1 MQPDFYSHHFL
12 SFFKNLFVFDR
23 AGSSLRLRLF
33 SSRSERGLP
42 SSCGVHTSHCGSF
55 SCGTQALGHT
65 GFSSCGPQALER
77 RLSSSHWLTG
87 KSQELFLDVIDTLP
101 AFILKRK
108 GDLLSSNFF
117 FFLVIL
123 FIFGCAGSWSLLGLV
138 SSCGKWGLL
147 SLVAVC
153 GLYFVAS
160 LGSDHG
166 L

>member
-1 MQPDFYSHHFL
+1 MQALLSPQLSPGFPLQSKLSHSPEMNMQPDFYSHHFL

-87 KSQELFLDVIDTLP
+87 KSQELFLDVIDTFP
-101 AFILKRK
+101 AFILKKK
-108 GDLLSSNFF
+108 GDLPSSNFF
-117 FFLVIL
+117 FFGN
-123 FIFGCAGSWSLLGLV
+123 FIYFWLCWV
-138 SSCGKWGLL
+138 FV
-147 SLVAVC
+147 VAWAC
-153 GLYFVAS
+153 L
-160 LGSDHG
+160 
-166 L
+166 